1 MLLEI
6 FRKMAEKVKRGRGRP
21 PGSLNKKTLAKMAK
35 EAKQKAKETVV
46 EAKDA
51 GTVKTE
57 KDPVL
62 AFIPKEKTKLLPTAN
77 VFEILVAVEQAEDE
91 DTRIRG
97 LRYWS
102 DKNGALRPVLKWQF
116 DSAIESLLPAG
127 KTPFTRNSAP
137 GPDLTESSLRHEF
150 KLFKYFVVSASEV
163 QQVKREHMWI
173 ELLEKIPPE
182 EAAIM
187 DQVKDKKLVAFKNL
201 TKNLVQKAF
210 PDLIS
215 N

>member
-6 FRKMAEKVKRGRGRP
+6 FRKMADKVKRGRGRP

-35 EAKQKAKETVV
+35 EEKAKAVQPV
-46 EAKDA
+46 EVKDA
-51 GTVKTE
+51 GTVKSAE
-57 KDPVL
+57 DPVL
-62 AFIPKEKTKLLPTAN
+62 ALIPKEKTKLLPTAN
-77 VFEILVAVEQAEDE
+77 IFEILVAVEQAEDD

-97 LRYWS
+97 LRYWA

-116 DSAIESLLPAG
+116 DNAIVSKLPTGA
-127 KTPFTRNSAP
+127 TPFERNSAP

-150 KLFKYFVVSASEV
+150 KMFKYFVESASEV
-163 QQVKREHMWI
+163 QQTKREHLWI
-173 ELLEKIPPE
+173 EMLEKIPPQ

-187 DQVKDKKLVAFKNL
+187 DQVKDKKLVAFKKL
-201 TKNLVQKAF
+201 TKSLVQKAF

>member
-6 FRKMAEKVKRGRGRP
+6 FRKMADKVKRGRGRP
-21 PGSLNKKTLAKMAK
+21 PGSLNKKTLQNMTK
-35 EAKQKAKETVV
+35 EEKLQTVQPV
-46 EAKDA
+46 EAKDT
-51 GTVKTE
+51 GTVKQLP
-57 KDPVL
+57 DPVL
-62 AFIPKEKTKLLPTAN
+62 AAIPKEKIRLLPTAN

-91 DTRIRG
+91 DTRIKG
-97 LRYWS
+97 LRYWA

-116 DSAIESLLPAG
+116 DNAIVSKLPDG

-150 KLFKYFVVSASEV
+150 KMFKYFVESASDV
-163 QQVKREHMWI
+163 QQTKREHMWI
-173 ELLEKIPPE
+173 ELLEKIPTE

>member
-1 MLLEI
+1 
-6 FRKMAEKVKRGRGRP
+6 
-21 PGSLNKKTLAKMAK
+21 MAK
-35 EAKQKAKETVV
+35 EEKLQTVQPV
-46 EAKDA
+46 EAKDT
-51 GTVKTE
+51 GTVKQVP
-57 KDPVL
+57 DPVL
-62 AFIPKEKTKLLPTAN
+62 AAIPKEKIRLLPTAN

-91 DTRIRG
+91 DTRIKG
-97 LRYWS
+97 LRYWA

-116 DSAIESLLPAG
+116 DNVIVSKLPDG

-150 KLFKYFVVSASEV
+150 KMFKYFVESASDV
-163 QQVKREHMWI
+163 QQTKREHMWI
-173 ELLEKIPPE
+173 EMLEKIPTE
-182 EAAIM
+182 EASLM

>member
-1 MLLEI
+1 
-6 FRKMAEKVKRGRGRP
+6 MADKVKRGRGRP
-21 PGSLNKKTLAKMAK
+21 PGSLNKKTLQNMTK
-35 EAKQKAKETVV
+35 EEKLQTVQPV
-46 EAKDA
+46 EAKDT
-51 GTVKTE
+51 GTVKQLP
-57 KDPVL
+57 DPVL
-62 AFIPKEKTKLLPTAN
+62 AAIPKEKIRLLPTAN

-91 DTRIRG
+91 DTRIKG
-97 LRYWS
+97 LRYWA

-116 DSAIESLLPAG
+116 DNAIVSKLPDG

-150 KLFKYFVVSASEV
+150 KMFKYFVESASDV
-163 QQVKREHMWI
+163 QQTKREHMWI
-173 ELLEKIPPE
+173 ELLEKIPTE

>member
-6 FRKMAEKVKRGRGRP
+6 FRKMADKVKRGRGRP
-21 PGSLNKKTLAKMAK
+21 PGSLNKKTLQNMTK
-35 EAKQKAKETVV
+35 EEKLQTVQPV
-46 EAKDA
+46 EAKDT
-51 GTVKTE
+51 GTVKQLP
-57 KDPVL
+57 DPVL
-62 AFIPKEKTKLLPTAN
+62 AAIPKEKIRLLPTAN

-91 DTRIRG
+91 DTRIKG
-97 LRYWS
+97 LRYWA

-116 DSAIESLLPAG
+116 DNAIVSKLPDG

-150 KLFKYFVVSASEV
+150 KMFKYFVERASDV
-163 QQVKREHMWI
+163 QQTKREHMWI
-173 ELLEKIPPE
+173 ELLEKIPTE

>member
-1 MLLEI
+1 
-6 FRKMAEKVKRGRGRP
+6 MADKVKRGRGRP
-21 PGSLNKKTLAKMAK
+21 PGSLNKKTLQNMTKEEKM
-35 EAKQKAKETVV
+35 QTVQPV
-46 EAKDA
+46 EAKDT
-51 GTVKTE
+51 GTVKQLP
-57 KDPVL
+57 DPVL
-62 AFIPKEKTKLLPTAN
+62 AAIPKEKIRLLPTAN

-91 DTRIRG
+91 DTRIKG
-97 LRYWS
+97 LRYWA

-116 DSAIESLLPAG
+116 DNAIVSKLPDG

-150 KLFKYFVVSASEV
+150 KMFKYFVESASDV
-163 QQVKREHMWI
+163 QQTKREHMWI
-173 ELLEKIPPE
+173 ELLEKIPTE

>member
-21 PGSLNKKTLAKMAK
+21 PGSLNKKTLQNMAK
-35 EAKQKAKETVV
+35 EEKLQTVQPV
-46 EAKDA
+46 EAKDT
-51 GTVKTE
+51 GTVKQLP
-57 KDPVL
+57 DPVL
-62 AFIPKEKTKLLPTAN
+62 AAIPKEKIRLLPTAN

-91 DTRIRG
+91 DTRIKG
-97 LRYWS
+97 LRYWA

-116 DSAIESLLPAG
+116 DNAIVSKLPDG

-150 KLFKYFVVSASEV
+150 KMFKYFVESASDV
-163 QQVKREHMWI
+163 QQTKREHMWI
-173 ELLEKIPPE
+173 EMLEKIPTE
-182 EAAIM
+182 EAALM
-187 DQVKDKKLVAFKNL
+187 DQVKDKKLVAFKTL

>member
-6 FRKMAEKVKRGRGRP
+6 FRKMADKVKRGRGRP
-21 PGSLNKKTLAKMAK
+21 PGSLNKKTLQNMTKEEKM
-35 EAKQKAKETVV
+35 QTVQPV
-46 EAKDA
+46 EAKDT
-51 GTVKTE
+51 GTVKQLP
-57 KDPVL
+57 DPVL
-62 AFIPKEKTKLLPTAN
+62 AAIPKEKIRLLPTAN

-91 DTRIRG
+91 DTRIKG
-97 LRYWS
+97 LRYWA

-116 DSAIESLLPAG
+116 DNAIVSKLPDG

-150 KLFKYFVVSASEV
+150 KMFKYFVESASDV
-163 QQVKREHMWI
+163 QQTKREHMWI
-173 ELLEKIPPE
+173 ELLEKIPTE

>member
-1 MLLEI
+1 
-6 FRKMAEKVKRGRGRP
+6 MAEKVKRGRGRP
-21 PGSLNKKTLAKMAK
+21 PGSLNKKTLQNMAK
-35 EAKQKAKETVV
+35 EEKLQTVQPV
-46 EAKDA
+46 EAKDT
-51 GTVKTE
+51 GTVKQVP
-57 KDPVL
+57 DPVL
-62 AFIPKEKTKLLPTAN
+62 AAIPKEKIRLLPTAN

-91 DTRIRG
+91 DTRIKG
-97 LRYWS
+97 LRYWA

-116 DSAIESLLPAG
+116 DNVIVSKLPDG

-150 KLFKYFVVSASEV
+150 KMFKYFVESASDV
-163 QQVKREHMWI
+163 QQTKREHMWI
-173 ELLEKIPPE
+173 EMLEKIPTE
-182 EAAIM
+182 EASLM

>member
-6 FRKMAEKVKRGRGRP
+6 FRKMADKVKRGRGRP
-21 PGSLNKKTLAKMAK
+21 PGSLNKKTLQNMTK
-35 EAKQKAKETVV
+35 EEKLQTVQPV
-46 EAKDA
+46 EAKDT
-51 GTVKTE
+51 GTVKQLP
-57 KDPVL
+57 DPVL
-62 AFIPKEKTKLLPTAN
+62 AAIPKEKIRLLPTAN

-91 DTRIRG
+91 DTRIKG
-97 LRYWS
+97 LRYWA

-116 DSAIESLLPAG
+116 DNAIVSKLPDG

-150 KLFKYFVVSASEV
+150 KMFKYFVESASDV
-163 QQVKREHMWI
+163 QQTKREHMWI
-173 ELLEKIPPE
+173 ELLEKIPTE

-187 DQVKDKKLVAFKNL
+187 HQVKDKKLDAFKNL
-201 TKNLVQKAF
+201 TKNLVQNTF

>member
-6 FRKMAEKVKRGRGRP
+6 FRKMADKVKRGRGRP
-21 PGSLNKKTLAKMAK
+21 PGSLNKKTLAKIAK
-35 EAKQKAKETVV
+35 EEKVQAVQPV
-46 EAKDA
+46 EVKDA
-51 GTVKTE
+51 GTVKSAE
-57 KDPVL
+57 DPVL
-62 AFIPKEKTKLLPTAN
+62 AFIPKEKIKLLPSAN
-77 VFEILVAVEQAEDE
+77 IFEILVAVEQAEDD

-97 LRYWS
+97 LRYWA

-116 DSAIESLLPAG
+116 DNAIVSLLPTGA
-127 KTPFTRNSAP
+127 TPFERNSAP

-150 KLFKYFVVSASEV
+150 KMFKYFVVSASEV
-163 QQVKREHMWI
+163 QQTKREHLWI
-173 ELLEKIPPE
+173 EMLEKIPPQ

-187 DQVKDKKLVAFKNL
+187 DQVKDKKLVAFKKL
-201 TKNLVQKAF
+201 TKNLVQQAF